1 LREASIDSQRILGAL
16 LRRMK
21 ARRVLRFEE
30 VEIELR
36 LALKVPRAVELF
48 VFCTRRFCLL

>member
-1 LREASIDSQRILGAL
+1 LPFARGVDRLAENARSL

-48 VFCTRRFCLL
+48 VFRAR

>member
-48 VFCTRRFCLL
+48 VFRAR